1 MCSYIKHTG
10 ICVFVLF
17 MKRKTN
23 QKYVDKTRDAFVC
36 WWCILEIKTLLSR
49 FFSILI
55 FWTYMEFYHGY
66 CKDQRNAAVIILRY
80 TMLRHNELWY
90 TSLLLTK
97 CEEIFFNTM
106 WGNLCIWSSKQCL
119 LHVDFTFQMWC
130 WPCMF
135 RCKNEAL
142 FQVSLP
148 LLKHIVDKN
157 K

>member
-49 FFSILI
+49 FFSICI

-66 CKDQRNAAVIILRY
+66 AKIKGMPRLLFYDIPCYV
-80 TMLRHNELWY
+80 TMDYEKWY
-90 TSLLLTK
+90 TSLLLTQ
-97 CEEIFFNTM
+97 CEETSFNTM
-106 WGNLCIWSSKQCL
+106 WRNLCTMSITCRFHVSDVVLTLYVLLLKWS
-119 LHVDFTFQMWC
+119 VAV
-130 WPCMF
+130 PI
-135 RCKNEAL
+135 
-142 FQVSLP
+142 SLP

-157 K
+157 W